1 VAVDVPLPL
10 GFLGDEDTPE
20 LRESLVNLFN
30 SQNTLLKTPGVDS
43 FTTGN
48 GACRGAID
56 FDDEHYQVSGTD
68 LIRIRE
74 DGSKIV
80 IGTIPGTADCVMAV
94 SFIALEIIVKGGG
107 GFSLSSAGVLSSIGG
122 SFQSSVDVVTINQRF
137 VFVPADGGPLF
148 FTDVNVPT
156 TIPAAN
162 FFDAEFLPDRNIGA
176 INLKNDF
183 YVGGEDGFEIF
194 RDIGPTNNPFLRV
207 DGGAIETGY
216 VAAKAFYKNSFVFL
230 GHDRDGSY
238 GFHIMSAGS
247 APKISNPAVE
257 ELLADEYTLRE
268 LGTCTSQRITWKGV
282 DMVAFRLPRHT
293 LLYYGTG
300 WSFMQSGI
308 DPADELQ
315 PWDIKFVAV
324 SYGKY
329 ITGNAADNKIGIISN
344 AVTEF
349 GNAIERQI
357 DTFIKADPDS
367 YFPIDNIIL
376 SCLTGT
382 SKTEGTIGLEISKD
396 NLTFGPQI
404 FRSLAKQGKSQQQ
417 VRWDGGGGVF
427 ESFAGLRLRTTADIN
442 FSMDGLKVNG

>member
-1 VAVDVPLPL
+1 
-10 GFLGDEDTPE
+10 
-20 LRESLVNLFN
+20 
-30 SQNTLLKTPGVDS
+30 LLKTPGVDS

-48 GACRGAID
+48 GDCRGVID

-68 LIRIRE
+68 LIKVKE
-74 DGSKIV
+74 DGTVIV

-94 SFIALEIIVKGGG
+94 SFIALEIIVKGGA
-107 GFSLSSAGVLSSIGG
+107 GFSFSTSGGLVGIGG
-122 SFQSSVDVVTINQRF
+122 SFAPSVDVITINQRF
-137 VFVPADGGPLF
+137 VFVPEDGGPLF
-148 FTDVNVPT
+148 FTDVNAPT
-156 TIPAAN
+156 TIPAN
-162 FFDAEFLPDRNIGA
+162 NLFDAEFLPDRNIGA
-176 INLKNDF
+176 INLKNDL

-216 VAAKAFYKNSFVFL
+216 VAAKAFYKSTFVFL

-238 GFHIMSAGS
+238 AFHVMTAGA
-247 APKISNPAVE
+247 APKISNPAID
-257 ELLADEYTLRE
+257 ELLADEYSLDE
-268 LGTCTSQRITWKGV
+268 LKTCTPQRITFKGI

-308 DPADELQ
+308 DPADEIQ

-329 ITGNAADNKIGIISN
+329 ITGNANDSNIGILSN
-344 AVTEF
+344 AITQF
-349 GNAIERQI
+349 GDAIERQI
-357 DTFIKADPDS
+357 DTFIKADPES
-367 YFPIDNIIL
+367 YFTIDNILL

-382 SKTEGTIGLEISKD
+382 SETEGTIGLEISKD
-396 NLTFGPQI
+396 NLTFGPQV

-417 VRWDGGGGVF
+417 VRWDGGAGVF

-442 FSMDGLKVNG
+442 FSMDGLKING